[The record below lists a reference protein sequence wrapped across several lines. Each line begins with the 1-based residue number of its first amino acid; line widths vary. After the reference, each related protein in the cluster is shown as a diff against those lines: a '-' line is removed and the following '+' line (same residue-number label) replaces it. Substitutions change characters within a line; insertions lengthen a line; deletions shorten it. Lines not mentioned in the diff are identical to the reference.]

1 MRSSDICVVTHRVS
15 FLYFLFS
22 ELVNVLD
29 CFEGAQI
36 REGMTSSDVRNYK
49 DSLCYLVKEW
59 MTLYRNE
66 YTPSLFTELRNSIGT
81 LYTVN
86 NITNFYLNKVQQL

>member
-49 DSLCYLVKEW
+49 DSLCYLVKE
-59 MTLYRNE
+59 
-66 YTPSLFTELRNSIGT
+66 
-81 LYTVN
+81 
-86 NITNFYLNKVQQL
+86 